1 MIVKTPGSQMGSVG
15 QCSWEGFESSQRRC
29 GGAMHR
35 QPSAALPVCTRA
47 VAASEPDVLVSHLA
61 IERAD
66 DYDLITA
73 MLSVHPALSCTVL
86 GLSARQL
93 VSQGWDPKAY
103 SCISTLR

>member
-1 MIVKTPGSQMGSVG
+1 
-15 QCSWEGFESSQRRC
+15 
-29 GGAMHR
+29 MHR

-47 VAASEPDVLVSHLA
+47 VAASEPNVLVSHLA
-61 IERAD
+61 TERAD
-66 DYDLITA
+66 DYDLIGR
-73 MLSVHPALSCTVL
+73 SVVHDSLVLLQAAHHGHVSVYPALSCTVL